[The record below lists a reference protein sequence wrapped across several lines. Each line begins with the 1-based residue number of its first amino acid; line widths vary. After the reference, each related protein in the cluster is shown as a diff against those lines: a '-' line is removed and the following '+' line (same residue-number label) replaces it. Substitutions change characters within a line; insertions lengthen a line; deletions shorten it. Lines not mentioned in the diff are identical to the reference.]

1 MKIDFKIIIV
11 AVVFISLLL
20 NFHSL
25 SCFGQTAPS
34 LPPNFFTDVPQN
46 HWAYEALLKLYQLGL
61 ITGYPDG
68 TYKGNQAMSR
78 YEIALVIYKVLI
90 YLQSQIKTS
99 TTVVTTPNL
108 TPSNFDQIINE
119 ILQKSKLTEEELKI
133 IKDLISE
140 FKNELISLESQFKS
154 LESRIEALEKNQT
167 ALFISISSLA
177 VSIIAIIIALLI

>member
-1 MKIDFKIIIV
+1 MKINFRILFITII
-11 AVVFISLLL
+11 FISILL
-20 NFHSL
+20 NLFYFT
-25 SCFGQTAPS
+25 CYCQTAPT

-90 YLQSQIKTS
+90 YLQSQIKTTQTNIS
-99 TTVVTTPNL
+99 TTNL
-108 TPSNFDQIINE
+108 TPTNFDQIINE

-177 VSIIAIIIALLI
+177 VSIIAIIISLLI